1 MEKHIYKENERCGR
15 LERFGA
21 AVVGA
26 SMTGSALFVT
36 LFKTYHNEKATVRQ
50 RRPQR

>member
-1 MEKHIYKENERCGR
+1 MEKYIHKKNERCGR

-26 SMTGSALFVT
+26 SMTGNALFIL
-36 LFKTYHNEKATVRQ
+36 LFKTYHNGKSFNS
-50 RRPQR
+50 